1 MDPITISLLGMG
13 LYKAFEKVAEK
24 TVIDP
29 ALEKGL
35 EPFKQWLTRGY
46 DEKKDALALQAILA
60 AALDD
65 LLAQYPKYDPQR
77 LIAALKLTGLTPE
90 QHTALAAAAV
100 EMSHLEPSLVPV
112 DLLKSLELEEERRE
126 MLARFLFHLRWRL
139 AQSEKY
145 KDAIDYASDLDRR
158 GLLTGLSQQLLDL
171 QKQASA
177 QTSLLDT
184 LGTLH
189 HLTGDDKQALQSYLD
204 WARQRWGSLT
214 LPLIRKRTGDTMHA
228 DLKQVFV
235 PLFMRDLAAE
245 EHERLKNRSGK
256 MQEEKIKEIPPI
268 GLGEL
273 VRRYPRFIL
282 IGSPGCGKTTLLH
295 RLALAFAEGRAAD
308 DLGWD
313 KKPLLP
319 IFTRLRNFGAFLA
332 QNKDKYPAPVSGS
345 LVAYLE
351 NQVRDGERIHL
362 TPDFFDRRLN
372 EGGCLV
378 LLDGLD
384 EVSENRS
391 EVAQHIY
398 AFIECYGAA
407 PGNCFGI
414 SSRPRGYETVEM
426 ELRPA
431 NLAAADVR
439 PLDEAGIR
447 SLIQNLFSLIQP
459 DRQQQLKDTH
469 ELAKNIFSRRDLIEI
484 ASTPLF
490 CSALVQV
497 YKFHGA
503 NLPQRRVDVLDEIVD
518 LLLGFWRAQQSMANA
533 VGLATEGT
541 GKPRRLEEAV
551 SVKRARLSFLAY
563 QMQERHIVEIQTAA
577 AVDLLAGYLEER
589 ERVKDKDTC
598 CAWAE
603 EFLINSHEHSGL
615 LAEHEPGSYSFLHKA
630 FMEYLAA
637 TWLVN
642 RNEVIPAAL
651 AHLDDDWWEQVILLA
666 GAHPKLSENF
676 RSELINQILDQA
688 GHSNTEKG
696 IGAHLVLAGRLAADM
711 AESLPGPEHERVE
724 ETLLSGLGGPE
735 LSAKNRARVGV
746 TLAYLGDPRPEV
758 MTVDGLRFCF
768 VPDGEFWMGEGKK
781 PKKINLPAYWMGE
794 YPVSN
799 TQFETFVKQD
809 GYLDAAWWQEA
820 QQAGF
825 WSENGFK
832 GRYDDGYRTG
842 PVYFNDL
849 LALPNHPVVGV
860 SWYEALA
867 FTRWL
872 TRRWLEAGWLPQN
885 WSVTLPSEQQ
895 WEKAARGGVEIPAEG
910 GGNLPAAVPGI
921 TDLLL
926 KPGRL
931 VPNPLPKRAYPWG
944 DTFDSNRANTS
955 ETSLGNTSALG
966 CFPLAAS
973 PYGLQELSGN
983 VCEWQ
988 ADWYGKDQDRKTLR
1002 GGSWSDYLY
1011 YAGCSDLDCYSPD
1024 SWFNFIGFRIALP
1037 LPCALPGQNPAG

>member
-1 MDPITISLLGMG
+1 MEPITLLVAGLGMG

-24 TVIDP
+24 GAEST
-29 ALEKGL
+29 LEKGL
-35 EPFKQWLTRGY
+35 EPFKQWLFKGY
-46 DEKKDALALQAILA
+46 DEKKDAQALQEILIK
-60 AALDD
+60 ALDD
-65 LLAQYPKYDPQR
+65 LLAQYPEYDPER
-77 LIAALKLTGLTPE
+77 LIVTLKLTDLTQE

-112 DLLKSLELEEERRE
+112 DLLKSLELEEDRRE
-126 MLARFLFHLRWRL
+126 MLARFLFHLRRRL

-145 KDAIDYASDLDRR
+145 KAAIDYASDLDRR
-158 GLLTGLSQQLLDL
+158 DLLVGLSQQILDL

-184 LGTLH
+184 LVTLH

-214 LPLIRKRTGDTMHA
+214 LPLIRKRSGDTMHA
-228 DLKQVFV
+228 KLKQVFV
-235 PLFMRDLAAE
+235 PLLMRDLAAE
-245 EHERLKNRSGK
+245 QRERLKKRSGK
-256 MQEEKIKEIPPI
+256 LQDEKIKEIPPI

-282 IGSPGCGKTTLLH
+282 LGSPGCGKTTLLH
-295 RLALAFAEGRAAD
+295 RLALAFAEGHAAD

-319 IFTRLRNFGAFLA
+319 IFSRLRNFGAFLA
-332 QNKDKYPAPVSGS
+332 QNKDKYPAPCSGS

-362 TPDFFDRRLN
+362 TPDFFDRRLK

-391 EVAQHIY
+391 EVAQHIN
-398 AFIECYGAA
+398 AFIELYGAA

-426 ELRPA
+426 ELRYA
-431 NLAAADVR
+431 NLAPADVR
-439 PLDEAGIR
+439 PLDETGIH
-447 SLIQNLFSLIQP
+447 SLIQNLFSLIEP
-459 DRQQQLKDTH
+459 NRQQQLKDTN
-469 ELAKNIFSRRDLIEI
+469 ELTKNILSRKDLIEI

-518 LLLGFWRAQQSMANA
+518 LLLGFWKAQQSMANA

-563 QMQERHIVEIQTAA
+563 QMQVQHIVEIKTAA

-589 ERVKDKDTC
+589 ERVKDKETC

-651 AHLDDDWWEQVILLA
+651 AHLEDDWWEQVILLA

-676 RSELINQILDQA
+676 RSELINQILDQVGNSNEEGVVAAHFIMA
-688 GHSNTEKG
+688 GK
-696 IGAHLVLAGRLAADM
+696 LAADM
-711 AESLPGPEHERVE
+711 SESLPGPEHERVE
-724 ETLLSGLGGPE
+724 ETLLSGLSGPE
-735 LSAKNRARVGV
+735 LSAKNRAQVGI

-758 MTVDGLRFCF
+758 LTVDGMRFCF
-768 VPDGEFWMGEGKK
+768 VPQGEFWMGEGKEARK
-781 PKKINLPAYWMGE
+781 VYLPTFWMGE
-794 YPVSN
+794 HPVSN
-799 TQFETFVKQD
+799 AQFETFVNEN
-809 GYLDAAWWQEA
+809 GYMNATWWQEA
-820 QQAGF
+820 QQTGF
-825 WSENGFK
+825 WSEQGFK
-832 GRYDDGYRTG
+832 GRFDNDYRMG
-842 PVYFNDL
+842 PEPFSGPF
-849 LALPNHPVVGV
+849 ALPNHPVVGI

-872 TRRWLEAGWLPQN
+872 TRRWRKNDWLSPKWSAALPLER
-885 WSVTLPSEQQ
+885 E
-895 WEKAARGGVEIPAEG
+895 WEKAARGGLEIQSEEG
-910 GGNLPAAVPGI
+910 AMLPAAMPDI
-921 TDLLL
+921 ADLLL
-926 KPGRL
+926 KPDRL
-931 VPNPLPKRAYPWG
+931 TPNPLPKRAYPWG
-944 DTFDSNRANTS
+944 DTFDSNLANTS
-955 ETSLGNTSALG
+955 ETKLGSTSALG
-966 CFPLAAS
+966 CFPRGAS
-973 PYGLQELSGN
+973 PYGLQDLSGN
-983 VCEWQ
+983 VWEWQ
-988 ADWYGKDQDRKTLR
+988 ADWYDKDQDSKVLR
-1002 GGSWSDYLY
+1002 GGSWSSYQGN
-1011 YAGCSDLDCYSPD
+1011 AGCSDRNGNDPGDGSDL
-1024 SWFNFIGFRIALP
+1024 IGFRIALS
-1037 LPCALPGQNPAG
+1037 LL